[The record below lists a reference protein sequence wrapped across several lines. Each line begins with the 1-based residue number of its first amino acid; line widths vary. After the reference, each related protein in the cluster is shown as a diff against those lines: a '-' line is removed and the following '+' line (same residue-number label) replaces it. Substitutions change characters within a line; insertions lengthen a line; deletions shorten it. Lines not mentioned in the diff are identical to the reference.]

1 MLSILLRY
9 KDSDY
14 LPLVSSNSSFSVWY
28 NKYAFIDNR
37 ILRGINIA
45 RLEWNNIYMWRS
57 DKNEVKIT
65 LYYINL
71 NHYYDDGIGI
81 LSSPA
86 CSSVNIIYNFYY
98 ALRYRRS
105 SSLSITYTL
114 LCYTKLHLPFIQK
127 ALGMNYIQTKLLS
140 QPLSKM
146 HSLSN
151 LYLGNAV
158 WNPNTSLQ

>member
-1 MLSILLRY
+1 MEQKLLTLPEHMSSPPVFSGVRVTRSLVLYVCFVDRCLSVYLSFFFWPLCCLSFFDIRILIT
-9 KDSDY
+9 
-14 LPLVSSNSSFSVWY
+14 PLVPSNSSFSVWH
-28 NKYAFIDNR
+28 NKHAFIDNR

-105 SSLSITYTL
+105 
-114 LCYTKLHLPFIQK
+114 HD
-127 ALGMNYIQTKLLS
+127 
-140 QPLSKM
+140 
-146 HSLSN
+146 HRH
-151 LYLGNAV
+151 
-158 WNPNTSLQ
+158 